1 MSMRSFN
8 RPHRLTA
15 AVLAV
20 AALGLGLLVSP
31 PAFAA
36 APPVPGGLSV
46 SQPNTSTPI
55 LAWTLRPRGATKYEV
70 QVDND
75 APASTSPELKAS
87 TTTNFRAIVPTTA
100 LSAGPGPL
108 ARARRSTAPNETSD
122 WVRRAQFTVAPVG
135 VPEPVSPS
143 RRPPEAFCSSNR
155 RARRC
160 SSGGSSSQGATSP
173 TRCSSTRT
181 RT

>member
-1 MSMRSFN
+1 MRSHN

-15 AVLAV
+15 AALAV

-36 APPVPGGLSV
+36 APPVPAGLSV

-55 LAWTLRPRGATKYEV
+55 LRPGPMVEGATKYEV

-75 APASTSPELKAS
+75 PGFASPELSS
-87 TTTNFRAIVPTTA
+87 TTTNRRIVPTTA
-100 LSAGPGPL
+100 LPPGQTHWHV
-108 ARARRSTAPNETSD
+108 RAVNDQNEKSD
-122 WVRRAQFTVAPVG
+122 WSVDQFTVAG
-135 VPEPVSPS
+135 VAKPAPRVARRRQPS
-143 RRPPEAFCSSNR
+143 CRNR

-160 SSGGSSSQGATSP
+160 
-173 TRCSSTRT
+173 
-181 RT
+181 